1 MQYAKFISGDT
12 TIEFHNNWL
21 GEETVI
27 VRGQVVSKK
36 SSIFG
41 TSHYFT
47 LNENG
52 EEANYILTTKM
63 TDMGGV
69 GIDLS
74 RNGKMIERDVPL
86 KFNWTIKPKID
97 KRKKVALQKLND
109 YDLQAALDDFEELLK
124 EFPDDPEIYFHMAC
138 AHSVMENPD
147 DGFQCLRKA
156 VEFNLPN
163 TEAILEHDMLAYL
176 RLQQG
181 FEGFLESGFKEL
193 PG

>member
-27 VRGQVVSKK
+27 VRGKVVSKK
-36 SSIFG
+36 SSFFG

-47 LNENG
+47 LSENG

-63 TDMGGV
+63 TDMGSV

-74 RNGKMIERDVPL
+74 RNGKMLERDAPL
-86 KFNWTIKPKID
+86 KYNWSIKPKID
-97 KRKKVALQKLND
+97 KRRKIALQKLND
-109 YDLQAALDDFEELLK
+109 YDLEAALQDFKTLLK
-124 EFPDDPEIYFHMAC
+124 EFPDDADIHFHMAC
-138 AHSVMENPD
+138 AYSVMENAEE
-147 DGFQCLRKA
+147 GFKCLKLA
-156 VEFNLPN
+156 VQYDLSDP
-163 TEAILEHDMLAYL
+163 EAILEHDMLAYL
-176 RLQQG
+176 RLQEG
-181 FEGFLESGFKEL
+181 FEQFLDSGFKDL